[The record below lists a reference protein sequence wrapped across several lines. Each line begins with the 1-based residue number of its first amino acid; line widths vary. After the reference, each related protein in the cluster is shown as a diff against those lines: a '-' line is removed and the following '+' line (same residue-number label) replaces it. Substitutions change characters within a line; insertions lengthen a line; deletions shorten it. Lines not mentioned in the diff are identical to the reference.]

1 MTNDNATFPGQPIHE
16 PQRTLKVLVVGA
28 GASGLLVAYKL
39 QRHFDRIDLQVF
51 EKNPAVSGTWFE
63 NTYPGCACDVPAHC
77 LFPLPFILCL
87 VWPLICR
94 RLHLVVR
101 AQPQLVGQLCGSW

>member
-1 MTNDNATFPGQPIHE
+1 MTNDNATFPSQPIYE
-16 PQRTLKVLVVGA
+16 PQRALKVLVVGA

-39 QRHFDRIDLQVF
+39 QRHFGRIDIKVF

-77 LFPLPFILCL
+77 MLSLLSYFGMASNL
-87 VWPLICR
+87 
-94 RLHLVVR
+94 
-101 AQPQLVGQLCGSW
+101 S